1 MLNSLQIQCKLQGLT
16 QLLKNLYEQQSSQT
30 RPVLPTKLEMK
41 ISSLEENIASLS
53 HQEEAN
59 SDQIKEVQENVEVIE
74 NKLTDQIHQVSV
86 ICI

>member
-1 MLNSLQIQCKLQGLT
+1 MQP
-16 QLLKNLYEQQSSQT
+16 SSQT
-30 RPVLPTKLEMK
+30 QLVLPTALEMK

-59 SDQIKEVQENVEVIE
+59 SDQIKEVKENVEVME

-86 ICI
+86 MF